1 MNMIEKISRALC
13 QKCATEDPGWWDVD
27 LHWPMFKQEAII
39 AMEAMKDPTKSIKIA
54 FESSI
59 IACFGYDENHY
70 DSYLAM
76 INAAL
81 KDE

>member
-13 QKCATEDPGWWDVD
+13 QKCATEYPLGWDVD
-27 LHWPMFKQEAII
+27 RDWHMFRGDAV
-39 AMEAMKDPTKSIKIA
+39 
-54 FESSI
+54 
-59 IACFGYDENHY
+59 
-70 DSYLAM
+70 